1 MKLYR
6 VQANYKNIYIDEM
19 LEAENDKAA
28 LEGFVKKV
36 AQVDVTEREGP
47 GFYNPDH
54 LFLTFEEVDR
64 DATTKVNIGE
74 TSIGV
79 TMGNQSVEQ
88 GRVTPD
94 MKWMD
99 IKKIKDLRT
108 KINDQ
113 SVEDAKKGLYDIAS

>member
-19 LEAENDKAA
+19 LEAENDRAA

-36 AQVDVTEREGP
+36 DSGDVTEREGP

-79 TMGNQSVEQ
+79 TMGNQSVAA
-88 GRVTPD
+88 G
-94 MKWMD
+94 
-99 IKKIKDLRT
+99 
-108 KINDQ
+108 
-113 SVEDAKKGLYDIAS
+113 

>member
-19 LEAENDKAA
+19 LEAENDRAA

-36 AQVDVTEREGP
+36 DSGDVTEREGP

-79 TMGNQSVEQ
+79 TVGNQS
-88 GRVTPD
+88 
-94 MKWMD
+94 
-99 IKKIKDLRT
+99 
-108 KINDQ
+108 
-113 SVEDAKKGLYDIAS
+113 IAAG